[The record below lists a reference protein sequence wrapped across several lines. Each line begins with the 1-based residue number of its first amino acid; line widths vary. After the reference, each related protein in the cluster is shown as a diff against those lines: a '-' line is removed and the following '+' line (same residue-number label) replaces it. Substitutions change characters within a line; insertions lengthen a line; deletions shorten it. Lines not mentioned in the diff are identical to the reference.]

1 MKFGASPDKQ
11 KQQGSKASAA
21 FCYFSLLRPESRS
34 KLCRCLRWASPHLA
48 ALELCTKTIPFFMQT
63 FKNDFYSKIALTKDE
78 FFNML
83 VTQGIRKATKKAG
96 LTTVLQNRISSL

>member
-1 MKFGASPDKQ
+1 MYISDGRILNSGNRGIIFFEAIQISDNFSASFKYP
-11 KQQGSKASAA
+11 AL
-21 FCYFSLLRPESRS
+21 SL
-34 KLCRCLRWASPHLA
+34 
-48 ALELCTKTIPFFMQT
+48 LCTKTIPFFMQT